1 MWSVRIHGQVAV
13 GRLGYRTDAG
23 LAWETEL
30 IPVKGMH
37 VSALIP
43 TTDGRLFANGRV
55 VMKYMEPPETE
66 SDWCR
71 VADTLRECIG

>member
-1 MWSVRIHGQVAV
+1 
-13 GRLGYRTDAG
+13 
-23 LAWETEL
+23 
-30 IPVKGMH
+30 MH

-43 TTDGRLFANGRV
+43 TTDGRLFANGLV

-66 SDWCR
+66 SDWRR